1 MIHDIIPEKYPDL
14 TLPSSVSRLLWKV
27 KAALGRWQADAVV
40 TVSEYSRQ
48 EILDHFGLEPERVF
62 VVGEASDPIFHVLD
76 DPQPSTVLRSWGIA
90 PQNRLVMYVGGFSP
104 HKNLETLLAAFAR
117 LAGHEEFAD
126 LRLIMVGEYRN
137 EVFHSYYGTIK
148 KNVEKLGVADRV
160 IFTGYLADED
170 LVVLLNLST
179 VLVLPSLTEGFGL
192 PAVEAAACGCPVVA
206 TKASPLSG
214 LLGAAALY
222 VDPMDRADLEATLVR
237 VLRSPDLRMRM
248 REAGPIAARR
258 LTWDTAA
265 RQMMDV
271 FQRVVG

>member
-1 MIHDIIPEKYPDL
+1 
-14 TLPSSVSRLLWKV
+14 
-27 KAALGRWQADAVV
+27 
-40 TVSEYSRQ
+40 
-48 EILDHFGLEPERVF
+48 
-62 VVGEASDPIFHVLD
+62 
-76 DPQPSTVLRSWGIA
+76 
-90 PQNRLVMYVGGFSP
+90 MYVGGFSP
-104 HKNLETLLAAFAR
+104 HKNLETLLAAFAK
-117 LAGHEEFAD
+117 LAGQEEFAD

-137 EVFHSYYGTIK
+137 EVFYSYYGTIK

-160 IFTGYLADED
+160 IFTGYLPDED
-170 LVVLLNLST
+170 LVVLLNVST

-206 TKASPLSG
+206 TEASPLSG

-222 VDPMDRADLEATLVR
+222 VDPMNREDLETTLAR

-271 FQRVVG
+271 FQRVVGR